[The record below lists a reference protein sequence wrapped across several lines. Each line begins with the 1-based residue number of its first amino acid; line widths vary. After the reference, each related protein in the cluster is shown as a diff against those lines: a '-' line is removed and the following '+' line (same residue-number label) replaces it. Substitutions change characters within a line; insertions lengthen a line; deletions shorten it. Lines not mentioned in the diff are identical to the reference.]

1 VEPAGS
7 SLSYASFVPRRLVLV
22 WLCACGSSTPDVPSD
37 AAPPVD
43 ASTCAKPLILAQ
55 GLLYPRL
62 AMDDTDVYWL
72 DVTNLPTL
80 QRTPRTGGATATLA
94 TQVSSFTLDTGDVY
108 YDVVETNDAGS
119 ASMLYA
125 LPKAGGPRI
134 SIASVGA
141 ASLVVD
147 TATLYF
153 LGSPAGAILAV
164 PKTGGTPVTVT
175 SGTPPAGRLI
185 GVDATAVY
193 WTSGAAP
200 LTTIWATPKM
210 GGTSSPIAQVPA
222 DIVAVALDADN
233 LYFTTSNRDLVKLS
247 KASSTLTTLTSGL
260 GQFGGDDLA
269 VTSGLVY
276 VNQQAPGQYPAV
288 ILAVPTDGSAA
299 QTTCAGGSMG
309 VSGIAVD
316 ATTIVWGLTYEA
328 NGTLLSLPR

>member
-1 VEPAGS
+1 M
-7 SLSYASFVPRRLVLV
+7 
-22 WLCACGSSTPDVPSD
+22 
-37 AAPPVD
+37 
-43 ASTCAKPLILAQ
+43 Q

-72 DVTNLPTL
+72 DITNQPTL

-94 TQVSSFTLDTGDVY
+94 TLVNSFTVDTDDVY
-108 YDVVETNDAGS
+108 YDAVEANDAGF
-119 ASMLYA
+119 ASTLYA
-125 LPKAGGPRI
+125 LPKAGGPPVP
-134 SIASVGA
+134 IAGVGA
-141 ASLVVD
+141 SSMVVD
-147 TATLYF
+147 TTTLYF
-153 LGSPAGAILAV
+153 LGSPAGAILGV
-164 PKTGGTPVTVT
+164 PKTGGAPVTLT
-175 SGTPPAGRLI
+175 SGTPHAGRLI

-193 WTSGAAP
+193 WISGAAP

-210 GGTSSPIAQVPA
+210 GGTSSPIAQVAA
-222 DIVAVALDADN
+222 DIRAAALDADN
-233 LYFTTSNRDLVKLS
+233 LYFTTSNQDLVKLS

-260 GQFGGDDLA
+260 GENGGDNLA
-269 VTSGLVY
+269 VTSGVVY
-276 VNQQAPGQYPAV
+276 VNQQALGQYPAV